1 MPTHIT
7 QLDDPE
13 HGKIILRIDGDM
25 LFDDAVLLEKIVL
38 DLDSA
43 AESLIT
49 IDLADLDFLDSE
61 AATVLRR
68 MADRPKVEISGIEIF
83 LQTSVNVAERSDG

>member
-25 LFDDAVLLEKIVL
+25 LFDDAVLLEKIVHEL
-38 DLDSA
+38 GSA

-61 AATVLRR
+61 AAPVLRR
-68 MADRPKVEISGIEIF
+68 IADQANVDISGMEIF
-83 LQTSVNVAERSDG
+83 LQTSVNVAERSNG

>member
-13 HGKIILRIDGDM
+13 RDKSILRVDGEM
-25 LFDDAVLLEKIVL
+25 LIDDALLLEKIVREL
-38 DLDSA
+38 RSASSA
-43 AESLIT
+43 AIT
-49 IDLADLDFLDSE
+49 IDIADLDFLDSE

-68 MADRPKVEISGIEIF
+68 ISNETNVSISGIEIF